1 MNIYLVEYNDP
12 YIIVVRT
19 DCPEEFFSQLC
30 KIAKLNESAPTDT
43 LLNLLEYHNYKS
55 TILADSAEAAIHK
68 I

>member
-1 MNIYLVEYNDP
+1 MNTYIVEYNDP

-30 KIAKLNESAPTDT
+30 MIAKLNESAPTDT
-43 LLNLLEYHNYKS
+43 LLNLLDYHNYGS
-55 TILADSAEAAIHK
+55 IILTDSAEATTYK